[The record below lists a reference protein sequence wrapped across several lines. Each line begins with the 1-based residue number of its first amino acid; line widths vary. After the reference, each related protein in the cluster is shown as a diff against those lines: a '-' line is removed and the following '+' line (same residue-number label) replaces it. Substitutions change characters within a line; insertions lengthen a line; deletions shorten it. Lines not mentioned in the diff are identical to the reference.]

1 MLERAEDY
9 LYFDY
14 AATAPMVP
22 EALTAMEPYL
32 TAGPGSILGNA
43 NPNSL
48 SRPGREAFKALEGA
62 RRSLAS
68 SLGAA
73 RPDEIIFTSGATEA
87 DNAAMEGIARAAFEE
102 RARKMSGTFIP
113 HVITSQIEHKAVLKP
128 ARRLASQ
135 GFEVTYLRPDRDGF
149 ISVSALEE
157 ALRPET
163 VLVSIQLA
171 NSEVGSIQAIRQ
183 LAATAH
189 RSGALFHTD
198 AVQGLG
204 KMPVHLR
211 EMDVDAASFS
221 AHKIGGPYGVGALYL
236 KRRCPFTPFI
246 WGGGQEGGRRCGTQN
261 VCGAMGF
268 AAAASVATADVE
280 AESARLRQIRDRLY
294 ERLSALDRIQSAV
307 ECPVGSQDF
316 LPNVVCVLLEG
327 IESQTAVLRFDAL
340 GFAVSGGSAC
350 SSSSLKPSHVLSA
363 CGLGADEAQTEL
375 RISFGRFTDMEQA
388 EALLEAVPKVLDW
401 KG

>member
-1 MLERAEDY
+1 MLERAEGY

-102 RARKMSGTFIP
+102 RARKMSGTFTP

-135 GFEVTYLRPDRDGF
+135 GFKVTYLRPDRDGF

-183 LAATAH
+183 LANTAH
-189 RSGALFHTD
+189 QSGVLFHTD

-204 KMPVHLR
+204 KVPIHLR

-236 KRRCPFTPFI
+236 KRRCPFAPFI
-246 WGGGQEGGRRCGTQN
+246 LGGGQEGGRRCGTQN
-261 VCGAMGF
+261 VCGAVGF
-268 AAAASVATADVE
+268 AAAASAATADVE

-294 ERLSALDRIQSAV
+294 ERLSALGRIQPAV
-307 ECPVGSQDF
+307 ECPEESQDF
-316 LPNVVCVLLEG
+316 LPNVVCVLFEG
-327 IESQTAVLRFDAL
+327 IESQTSVLRFDSL

-363 CGLGADEAQTEL
+363 CGLSADEAQTEL

-388 EALLEAVPKVLDW
+388 EVLLEAVPKVLDW
-401 KG
+401 EG

>member
-1 MLERAEDY
+1 MLERTEGY

-14 AATAPMVP
+14 AATAPMVS
-22 EALTAMEPYL
+22 EALAAMEPYL

-48 SRPGREAFKALEGA
+48 SQPGREAFKALEGA

-87 DNAAMEGIARAAFEE
+87 DNAAMEGVARAAFEE
-102 RARKMSGTFIP
+102 RARKMSGTFTP

-149 ISVSALEE
+149 ISVSDLEE

-163 VLVSIQLA
+163 VLVSIQQA

-183 LAATAH
+183 LAAAAH

-204 KMPVHLR
+204 KVPIHLR

-221 AHKIGGPYGVGALYL
+221 AHKIGGPYDAVLSPHSSWGVVKRAGGAAAPRMSAGRWASRRLLRQSQLMWRRRVLASGRYAIGSMSASLLWTASSQRWNALKEARTSFPMWFAYCSKASRARRRCCASTLSVSLYREGAL
-236 KRRCPFTPFI
+236 
-246 WGGGQEGGRRCGTQN
+246 
-261 VCGAMGF
+261 A
-268 AAAASVATADVE
+268 
-280 AESARLRQIRDRLY
+280 LRP
-294 ERLSALDRIQSAV
+294 A
-307 ECPVGSQDF
+307 
-316 LPNVVCVLLEG
+316 
-327 IESQTAVLRFDAL
+327 
-340 GFAVSGGSAC
+340 
-350 SSSSLKPSHVLSA
+350 
-363 CGLGADEAQTEL
+363 
-375 RISFGRFTDMEQA
+375 
-388 EALLEAVPKVLDW
+388 
-401 KG
+401 

>member
-1 MLERAEDY
+1 MLERAEGY

-22 EALTAMEPYL
+22 EALAAMEPYL

-198 AVQGLG
+198 AGQGLG

-246 WGGGQEGGRRCGTQN
+246 LGGGQEGGRRCGTQN